1 MGQQCNPG
9 DHQPHIITLQHQ
21 ASNLSSFPVAVS
33 GLWLWHM
40 GTAVTTQHTSKAA
53 VLDKLLSM

>member
-1 MGQQCNPG
+1 MGQQCHPG
-9 DHQPHIITLQHQ
+9 DHQPHIMTAAPGLQP
-21 ASNLSSFPVAVS
+21 NNTPVAVS

-40 GTAVTTQHTSKAA
+40 GTAVTTQYTCKEA

>member
-1 MGQQCNPG
+1 VLPRR
-9 DHQPHIITLQHQ
+9 DHQPHIITLQLQ
-21 ASNLSSFPVAVS
+21 ASNLSSFPVAGS

-40 GTAVTTQHTSKAA
+40 GTAVTTQYTCKEA